1 VQHVITP
8 VTGTVVGFSVSTP
21 RAIETLAA
29 QNSVPTCSSSII
41 YRLMDEIKNRL
52 IALLPVIIEKRVTGE
67 ATVLQ
72 LFDIQLKAK
81 QSKKVAGCRV
91 VNGIIEKAR
100 HARVVRDG
108 VTMHEGVFIMISWC
122 RSANSQAL
130 TAGSLDTMRHLKK
143 DVVEVR
149 KGLECGLSF
158 SGFGDLR
165 EGDLIQMYQKIEK
178 PGVL

>member
-1 VQHVITP
+1 
-8 VTGTVVGFSVSTP
+8 
-21 RAIETLAA
+21 
-29 QNSVPTCSSSII
+29 
-41 YRLMDEIKNRL
+41 
-52 IALLPVIIEKRVTGE
+52 
-67 ATVLQ
+67 
-72 LFDIQLKAK
+72 
-81 QSKKVAGCRV
+81 
-91 VNGIIEKAR
+91 
-100 HARVVRDG
+100 
-108 VTMHEGVFIMISWC
+108 MISWC